1 MGKYWDGWIGIVP
14 QIFVCGTITDA
25 IPSVA
30 AIIIFTPSSLTIAD
44 MYLRVEPSLRSQE
57 GHQIRA
63 SIIYL
68 IIVSSVHSRAP
79 FSFHSYIGLNSK
91 NSLQL
96 EQAGL
101 SNWRMKEEQPLDFAG
116 PTTVSSVLS
125 NNRATQPT
133 VASTHPSTT
142 ICQGCL
148 EIKKEVQEM
157 KQHFERNMQALINQV
172 CAATGS
178 EPGTTLAS
186 SSSTP
191 RKNAVTPECPVAL
204 RPLPACHTK
213 SIVTME
219 SLAVSITVAT
229 NESNFA
235 TEPTGTV
242 AAWSDKRWTSSGL
255 ERKCDSNGDA
265 QIDPVGIDNSSD
277 ICSTPVSAATKSVIS
292 STDNAAHVFT
302 SKLDSLSSLN
312 PLLLQQQLLQQLVVN
327 GQSHLGQSSSTQ
339 LHHMQQ
345 QTRQEQQSKQDHSA
359 QLHLNSANVVDQTL
373 SCTLPAHLETLA
385 GRNQQA
391 HQHLVQQM
399 LSSNHSTQ
407 NALVRQQRQ
416 HLSTASPCR
425 KKPVSDDYVKF
436 IRQKGISQSSISDIK
451 IPVPQAYLSDPGF
464 TPCSEEQIIHQFHQN
479 RRCDDDVR
487 KAMAFLSKMLAEKRV
502 FGTKLMA
509 QTTVAGPNHSTYK
522 NLPEEGIHYI
532 AYVCRKVMMH
542 RIPNEDEFWEVF
554 RDVTRKLAARCR
566 RVRHSKK
573 TRSEE
578 RDAKRLRESS
588 AVEHHRHHHLQ
599 ISTTGAVA
607 VDNDALKATAP
618 LLSNLKGN
626 ATDTFNTVLE
636 HRLQV
641 NEEHLKGIQNTP
653 LQASFKSD
661 TSVA

>member
-1 MGKYWDGWIGIVP
+1 
-14 QIFVCGTITDA
+14 
-25 IPSVA
+25 
-30 AIIIFTPSSLTIAD
+30 
-44 MYLRVEPSLRSQE
+44 
-57 GHQIRA
+57 
-63 SIIYL
+63 
-68 IIVSSVHSRAP
+68 
-79 FSFHSYIGLNSK
+79 
-91 NSLQL
+91 
-96 EQAGL
+96 
-101 SNWRMKEEQPLDFAG
+101 MKEEQPLDFAG
-116 PTTVSSVLS
+116 PTTVSSALS
-125 NNRATQPT
+125 NNRTTQPT
-133 VASTHPSTT
+133 VASSHPSTT

-157 KQHFERNMQALINQV
+157 KQYFERNMQALINQV
-172 CAATGS
+172 CTATGS
-178 EPGTTLAS
+178 ELNTLAS
-186 SSSTP
+186 SSST

-204 RPLPACHTK
+204 RPLPALP
-213 SIVTME
+213 SPLLQWNPWLFP
-219 SLAVSITVAT
+219 SLLQQTSPILPPNLQEQLQLAPI
-229 NESNFA
+229 
-235 TEPTGTV
+235 
-242 AAWSDKRWTSSGL
+242 KRWNSSGL
-255 ERKCDSNGDA
+255 DRKCDSNGDA
-265 QIDPVGIDNSSD
+265 QIDPVNIDNNND
-277 ICSTPVSAATKSVIS
+277 ACSTPVSATAKSVIN
-292 STDNAAHVFT
+292 STDNAAHVFA

-327 GQSHLGQSSSTQ
+327 GQGHLAQSSSTQ
-339 LHHMQQ
+339 LHHIQQ
-345 QTRQEQQSKQDHSA
+345 QTRQEQQSKQDHPP
-359 QLHLNSANVVDQTL
+359 LHLASANVVDQTL
-373 SCTLPAHLETLA
+373 SSGLPAHLETLA

-399 LSSNHSTQ
+399 LNSSQGSQ
-407 NALVRQQRQ
+407 NTLVRQQRQ
-416 HLSTASPCR
+416 HLTTASPCR

-588 AVEHHRHHHLQ
+588 AMEHHRHHLQ

-607 VDNDALKATAP
+607 VDNDALKVAAP

-626 ATDTFNTVLE
+626 AADTFNTALE

-641 NEEHLKGIQNTP
+641 NDEHLKGIQSTP
-653 LQASFKSD
+653 LQTSFKPD

>member
-1 MGKYWDGWIGIVP
+1 MDGRRKE
-14 QIFVCGTITDA
+14 A
-25 IPSVA
+25 
-30 AIIIFTPSSLTIAD
+30 
-44 MYLRVEPSLRSQE
+44 
-57 GHQIRA
+57 
-63 SIIYL
+63 
-68 IIVSSVHSRAP
+68 
-79 FSFHSYIGLNSK
+79 SK

-96 EQAGL
+96 EQAG
-101 SNWRMKEEQPLDFAG
+101 SSSWRMKEEQPLDFAG
-116 PTTVSSVLS
+116 PTTVSSALS
-125 NNRATQPT
+125 NNNRATQPT

-178 EPGTTLAS
+178 EPGNTLAS

-204 RPLPACHTK
+204 RPLPALP
-213 SIVTME
+213 SPLLQWNPWLFP
-219 SLAVSITVAT
+219 SLLQQASPILPP
-229 NESNFA
+229 NLQEQLQLG
-235 TEPTGTV
+235 PI
-242 AAWSDKRWTSSGL
+242 KRWNSSSL
-255 ERKCDSNGDA
+255 DRKCDSNGDT
-265 QIDPVGIDNSSD
+265 QIDPVSIDNNSD
-277 ICSTPVSAATKSVIS
+277 TCSAPVSATTKSVIS
-292 STDNAAHVFT
+292 STDNAAHIFA

-327 GQSHLGQSSSTQ
+327 GQGHLAQSSSTQ
-339 LHHMQQ
+339 LHHIQQ
-345 QTRQEQQSKQDHSA
+345 QTRQEQQSKQDHPP
-359 QLHLNSANVVDQTL
+359 QLHLNSANVVEQTL
-373 SCTLPAHLETLA
+373 SCGLPAHLETLA
-385 GRNQQA
+385 GRTQQA

-399 LSSNHSTQ
+399 LNNGQGSQ
-407 NALVRQQRQ
+407 NTLVRQQRQ
-416 HLSTASPCR
+416 HLTTASPCR

-588 AVEHHRHHHLQ
+588 AMEHHRHHHLQ
-599 ISTTGAVA
+599 INTTGAVA

-626 ATDTFNTVLE
+626 ATDTFNTALE

-641 NEEHLKGIQNTP
+641 NEEHLKGIQSTP
-653 LQASFKSD
+653 LQASFKPD

>member
-1 MGKYWDGWIGIVP
+1 MTEPRVGSDNLDLGLFMGNHFITSQLPVVDVICYA
-14 QIFVCGTITDA
+14 TI
-25 IPSVA
+25 
-30 AIIIFTPSSLTIAD
+30 
-44 MYLRVEPSLRSQE
+44 
-57 GHQIRA
+57 
-63 SIIYL
+63 
-68 IIVSSVHSRAP
+68 
-79 FSFHSYIGLNSK
+79 
-91 NSLQL
+91 SLQL
-96 EQAGL
+96 EQAG
-101 SNWRMKEEQPLDFAG
+101 SSSWRMKEEQPLDFAG
-116 PTTVSSVLS
+116 PTTVSSALS
-125 NNRATQPT
+125 NNNRATQPT

-178 EPGTTLAS
+178 ELGNTLAS

-204 RPLPACHTK
+204 RPLPALPSPLLQWNPWLFPSLLQQTSPILPPNLQEQLQLG
-213 SIVTME
+213 SI
-219 SLAVSITVAT
+219 
-229 NESNFA
+229 
-235 TEPTGTV
+235 
-242 AAWSDKRWTSSGL
+242 KRWNSSSL
-255 ERKCDSNGDA
+255 DRKCDSNGDA
-265 QIDPVGIDNSSD
+265 QIDPVSIDNNND
-277 ICSTPVSAATKSVIS
+277 MCSTPVSATTKSVIS
-292 STDNAAHVFT
+292 STDNAAHVFA

-327 GQSHLGQSSSTQ
+327 GQGHLPQSSSTQ
-339 LHHMQQ
+339 LHHIQQ
-345 QTRQEQQSKQDHSA
+345 QTRQEQSKQDHPT
-359 QLHLNSANVVDQTL
+359 QLHLGSTNVVDQTL
-373 SCTLPAHLETLA
+373 SCGLPTHLETLA
-385 GRNQQA
+385 GRNQQV

-399 LSSNHSTQ
+399 LNSSHGSQ
-407 NALVRQQRQ
+407 NTLVRQQRQ
-416 HLSTASPCR
+416 HLANASPCR

-509 QTTVAGPNHSTYK
+509 QTTVAD
-522 NLPEEGIHYI
+522 
-532 AYVCRKVMMH
+532 VCRKVMMH

-588 AVEHHRHHHLQ
+588 AVDHHRHHHLQ
-599 ISTTGAVA
+599 ISTTAVA
-607 VDNDALKATAP
+607 VDNDALKAAAP
-618 LLSNLKGN
+618 LLSNLKSN
-626 ATDTFNTVLE
+626 ATDTFNAALE

-641 NEEHLKGIQNTP
+641 NEEHLKGIQSTP
-653 LQASFKSD
+653 LQASFKPD